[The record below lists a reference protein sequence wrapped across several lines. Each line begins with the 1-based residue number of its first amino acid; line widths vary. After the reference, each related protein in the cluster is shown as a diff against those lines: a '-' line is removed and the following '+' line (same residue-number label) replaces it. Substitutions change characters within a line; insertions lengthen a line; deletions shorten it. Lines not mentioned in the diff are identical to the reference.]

1 MLSKTI
7 ILMFIIIS
15 LSILLLSIK
24 CHGSHSSY
32 HHTIDDVT
40 TANAMPSCDVSC
52 PNLLST
58 TTVMM
63 TTTDGKEVP
72 IEDSKCC
79 STHVSS
85 PYSAESSSSPSSLS
99 SIPTAPSSCGTCQ
112 SSTCSGNG
120 FKSCL
125 DHHHPYS
132 YPPVKMMTEQ
142 QCQAYQSSNCVVMLA
157 NPLCDPSSSICWGTI
172 STNLAIYSG
181 NYSSHLATAN
191 CRLVSTNFIIRTTK

>member
-1 MLSKTI
+1 M
-7 ILMFIIIS
+7 MFIIIS

-32 HHTIDDVT
+32 HHAIDDVT
-40 TANAMPSCDVSC
+40 TANAMSLCDSSC

-58 TTVMM
+58 TSTSIMM
-63 TTTDGKEVP
+63 ITTEGKEAP
-72 IEDSKCC
+72 IGDSKCC

-85 PYSAESSSSPSSLS
+85 PYSGELSSPSL
-99 SIPTAPSSCGTCQ
+99 IPTAPSSCGTCQ

-125 DHHHPYS
+125 DHHHPHS
-132 YPPVKMMTEQ
+132 HSHPPMKMMTEQ

-172 STNLAIYSG
+172 TTNMAVYSG
-181 NYSSHLATAN
+181 N
-191 CRLVSTNFIIRTTK
+191 

>member
-15 LSILLLSIK
+15 LSTLLLSIK
-24 CHGSHSSY
+24 CHGSHSY
-32 HHTIDDVT
+32 HHAIDDVA
-40 TANAMPSCDVSC
+40 TANAMPLCDASC

-58 TTVMM
+58 TTIMM
-63 TTTDGKEVP
+63 TTTEGKEVP
-72 IEDSKCC
+72 IGDSKCC

-85 PYSAESSSSPSSLS
+85 PYSAESSSLS

-112 SSTCSGNG
+112 SSTCNGNG

-125 DHHHPYS
+125 DHHHHPYS
-132 YPPVKMMTEQ
+132 HPPMKMMTEE

-172 STNLAIYSG
+172 TTNMTIYSG
-181 NYSSHLATAN
+181 TVFVSSGQ
-191 CRLVSTNFIIRTTK
+191 C